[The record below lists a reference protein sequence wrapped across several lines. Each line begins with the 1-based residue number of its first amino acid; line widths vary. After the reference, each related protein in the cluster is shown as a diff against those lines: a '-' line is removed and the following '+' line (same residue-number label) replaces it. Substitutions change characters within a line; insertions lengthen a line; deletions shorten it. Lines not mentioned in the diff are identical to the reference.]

1 MSTTKDHNRGFDN
14 GVLGGKQQRI
24 LGLMAEQHGY
34 DVGRAIFDA
43 NHTTGGA
50 AATSYSPA
58 LKKQL
63 WSVNPR
69 TNDYTI

>member
-1 MSTTKDHNRGFDN
+1 
-14 GVLGGKQQRI
+14 
-24 LGLMAEQHGY
+24 MAEQHGY